1 MFVGWVR
8 LETLRCCSESILMK
22 ISHII
27 IYTMRI
33 YRSDK
38 NKITLK
44 AIEKYRY
51 GLRKT
56 VSKHLK
62 NKNKQKYDDYV

>member
-1 MFVGWVR
+1 
-8 LETLRCCSESILMK
+8 
-22 ISHII
+22 
-27 IYTMRI
+27 MRI

-51 GLRKT
+51 GLPKT

-62 NKNKQKYDDYV
+62 NKINKNMMTMFKNLSYARFKRRATAVPN